1 MSRFVKSLMLLAFAV
16 VSAPAFAQDAVAGSG
31 TSGMVY
37 LAAGIAMAGAVL
49 GAASG
54 QGRAAASAY
63 EAIGRNPQA
72 ADKIMT
78 PLIIGLALIEF
89 QTILAFVI
97 AILLVNK

>member
-1 MSRFVKSLMLLAFAV
+1 MSRLAKGLALVPASL
-16 VSAPAFAQDAVAGSG
+16 VSIPAFAQDAAAGSG
-31 TSGMVY
+31 VSGMTY
-37 LAAGIAMAGAVL
+37 LAAGIAIAGAVL
-49 GAASG
+49 GAGTG

-63 EAIGRNPQA
+63 EAIGRNPQV
-72 ADKIMT
+72 ADKILT